1 MQTLINEILN
11 SQFTHQLKGDYACLK
26 ADNEVEGLSVT
37 IADDGDAHVFSF
49 LMPEAF
55 DAELKLTFTKSN
67 MNNALFVLTEA
78 IKQDNEN
85 GRDINTSLTFD
96 SKTIQ
101 SKMNELLKSIES
113 FEMPVGHYNRI
124 QDDTD
129 GDLESQLRLEV
140 KNDSFEVVFRTYD
153 ESLRF
158 RTFFGGG
165 KSLRVR
171 NAILFLIYAINKNWY
186 NK

>member
-1 MQTLINEILN
+1 MQTLVNEILN
-11 SQFTHQLKGDYACLK
+11 SQFTHQLKSDYACIK
-26 ADNEVEGLSVT
+26 ADNKLEGLSMT

-49 LMPEAF
+49 LMPETF
-55 DAELKLTFTKSN
+55 DSELKLTFTKSN
-67 MNNALFVLTEA
+67 INNILFVLAEA

-96 SKTIQ
+96 TNTIQ
-101 SKMNELLKSIES
+101 SKMDELLESIDC
-113 FEMPVGHYNRI
+113 FKMPVGKYNRI

-129 GDLESQLRLEV
+129 GDLESQLRLEI
-140 KNDSFEVVFRTYD
+140 KNDTFEITFRTYD

-171 NAILFLIYAINKNWY
+171 NAILFLIYAINKN
-186 NK
+186 